1 MNKGVLPI
9 PEDEQ
14 EPPFTT
20 PGKIFA
26 GPIHK
31 CFIYIFASCILQW
44 AYGLGANMVQTN
56 INQLTGYF
64 HATTIETTWLVGAYM
79 APNVSLGFF
88 LIKIRNQFGLR
99 VYAELSIICFLAT
112 CTLHL
117 FVTDLQ
123 SAIIVRFFAGMAAA
137 PMSSLGFFYMI
148 EAFAPAKKRTVGL
161 SLNLMNIALAVP
173 LSRLVSPSL
182 IDHAG
187 FHGLYALEMGLALIG
202 FGCIFSLPLTPIKR
216 AKVIEKIDFLS
227 YGLIAVGLGINA
239 AIMPVGKFYW
249 WREVGWMGWWLAFA
263 ALCLLVAVVI
273 ELNRKNPLI
282 DLRWLFSKEML
293 HIAIVLLLFRML
305 LSEQATLASNF
316 FNLFGLLNR
325 EMETMH
331 WAVVGGTVL
340 GGFICAAFFKPGRED
355 LFHVIALLLLATG
368 SFLDSHATNL
378 TRPEQM
384 MFSQGIIGIGY
395 ALFLPPSM
403 SKGLA
408 TAIARGPQYI
418 LSFIAVFMFTQNT
431 GGVMSS
437 AFFGSM
443 QIIFEKY
450 HSNILTQQLVLSDP
464 IVAADVK
471 QLSASYSH
479 ILNDPILLNSEGL
492 AALGRKATLEANVL
506 AYNDVFRL
514 YSCIALLGLV
524 VLLIRMGLR
533 GYRNYRDRQQ
543 AQILPQA
550 A

>member
-1 MNKGVLPI
+1 MSEGVLPV
-9 PEDEQ
+9 PDDERQ
-14 EPPFTT
+14 PPFPN
-20 PGKIFA
+20 PGKFFA

-44 AYGLGANMVQTN
+44 AYGLGANMVQSN

-79 APNVSLGFF
+79 APNVSLAIM
-88 LIKIRNQFGLR
+88 LIKIRNQYGLR
-99 VYAELSIICFLAT
+99 AFAELSIIGFLLI

-123 SAIIVRFFAGMAAA
+123 SALIVRFFAGMAAA
-137 PMSSLGFFYMI
+137 PMSSLAFFYMM

-161 SLNLMNIALAVP
+161 SLNLMNVALAVP
-173 LSRLVSPSL
+173 LSRLISPSL

-202 FGCIFSLPLTPIKR
+202 LGCIFSLPLTPIPR
-216 AKVIEKIDFLS
+216 AKVIEKMDFVS

-239 AIMPVGKFYW
+239 AIMPVGRLYW
-249 WREVGWMGWWLAFA
+249 WRDVEWMGWWLAFA
-263 ALCLLVAVVI
+263 AFCLMIATII

-293 HIAIVLLLFRML
+293 HIAIVLMMFRIL
-305 LSEQATLASNF
+305 LSEQSTLAANF

-325 EMETMH
+325 EMAPMYISV
-331 WAVVGGTVL
+331 VVGTVV

-355 LFHVIALLLLATG
+355 LFHVVALIMLAVG
-368 SFLDSHATNL
+368 SFMDSHATNL
-378 TRPEQM
+378 TRPDQM
-384 MFSQGIIGIGY
+384 IVSQGMIGFGY

-408 TAIARGPQYI
+408 TAIARGPNYI
-418 LSFIAVFMFTQNT
+418 LSFIAVFLFTQST
-431 GGVMSS
+431 GGLMSS

-450 HSNILTQQLVLSDP
+450 HSNILSQQIVMSDP
-464 IVAADVK
+464 IVAAEVK

-479 ILNDPILLNSEGL
+479 VLGDQTLINAEGL
-492 AALGRKATLEANVL
+492 AALGKKATLEANVL

-514 YSCIALLGLV
+514 YACIALAVLII
-524 VLLIRMGLR
+524 LLIKMGFTA
-533 GYRNYRDRQQ
+533 YRNWRDRSSDAIIQT
-543 AQILPQA
+543 A
-550 A
+550 

>member
-14 EPPFTT
+14 KPPFTT

-227 YGLIAVGLGINA
+227 YGLSAVGLGLNA
-239 AIMPVGKFYW
+239 EIMTVWKF
-249 WREVGWMGWWLAFA
+249 
-263 ALCLLVAVVI
+263 
-273 ELNRKNPLI
+273 
-282 DLRWLFSKEML
+282 
-293 HIAIVLLLFRML
+293 
-305 LSEQATLASNF
+305 
-316 FNLFGLLNR
+316 
-325 EMETMH
+325 
-331 WAVVGGTVL
+331 
-340 GGFICAAFFKPGRED
+340 
-355 LFHVIALLLLATG
+355 
-368 SFLDSHATNL
+368 
-378 TRPEQM
+378 
-384 MFSQGIIGIGY
+384 
-395 ALFLPPSM
+395 
-403 SKGLA
+403 
-408 TAIARGPQYI
+408 
-418 LSFIAVFMFTQNT
+418 
-431 GGVMSS
+431 
-437 AFFGSM
+437 
-443 QIIFEKY
+443 
-450 HSNILTQQLVLSDP
+450 
-464 IVAADVK
+464 
-471 QLSASYSH
+471 
-479 ILNDPILLNSEGL
+479 
-492 AALGRKATLEANVL
+492 
-506 AYNDVFRL
+506 
-514 YSCIALLGLV
+514 
-524 VLLIRMGLR
+524 
-533 GYRNYRDRQQ
+533 
-543 AQILPQA
+543 
-550 A
+550 